1 MKNKEKIE
9 IMKYKR
15 NSLSYSLILI
25 GLFFNIIYFIKLY
38 QENDLY
44 FYNISMGISVIYN
57 LMFMLFVFLSAENIK
72 VYSIFYS
79 LFSIFIG
86 ILQIIRIGFIPKKA
100 FDNNIINSEDFKFL
114 AAFLL
119 LSSIFLILG
128 GIISVIKSYKL
139 KRFLREE
146 KNGIT

>member
-25 GLFFNIIYFIKLY
+25 GLIFNIIYFIKLY

-57 LMFMLFVFLSAENIK
+57 LMFMLFVFLSAEK
-72 VYSIFYS
+72 
-79 LFSIFIG
+79 L
-86 ILQIIRIGFIPKKA
+86 KA
-100 FDNNIINSEDFKFL
+100 T
-114 AAFLL
+114 
-119 LSSIFLILG
+119 G
-128 GIISVIKSYKL
+128 YVVVRIISQESLIDSNELMENKFPDNYQVYLYTMDNTIN
-139 KRFLREE
+139 F
-146 KNGIT
+146 IF